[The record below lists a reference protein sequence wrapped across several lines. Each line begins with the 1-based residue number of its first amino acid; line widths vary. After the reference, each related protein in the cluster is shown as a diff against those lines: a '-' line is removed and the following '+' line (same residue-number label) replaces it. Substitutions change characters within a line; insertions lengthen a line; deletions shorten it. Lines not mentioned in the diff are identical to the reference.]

1 MEELEKHHEAQ
12 LKDRDR
18 FKELEKKNSEFDSHM
33 YTYFQKIKT
42 NFGSFF

>member
-1 MEELEKHHEAQ
+1 M
-12 LKDRDR
+12 